1 MDQTDSRTDESI
13 LAAPTDVST
22 QIAAEQVVVEAAAHQ
37 LTPTSIGKM
46 LVSAGRT
53 IDDEDDLLTLL
64 QRVVEIAHEAID
76 GADSAGVTIDLA
88 GRTYTAVHT
97 DARTLRVDTEQY
109 DANDGPCLHAARTRA
124 VVLVDSDEA
133 MGRWPRFALAARAE
147 GIRSFLAAPLLA
159 GATALGS
166 FNLYGRSPAA
176 FESLDAEVLQLLTTT
191 VARTIGDF
199 ARFTSERAVAESI
212 QRALETRA
220 PIEQAKGML
229 MAIHGIDADRAFDM
243 LRLESQTKNVRLS
256 VVATELVER
265 LSENAERPAS

>member
-22 QIAAEQVVVEAAAHQ
+22 QGAADQVVAEAAAHQ

-97 DARTLRVDTEQY
+97 DPRTLRVDTDQY
-109 DANDGPCLHAARTRA
+109 DADDGPCLHASRTGA
-124 VVLVDSDEA
+124 VVLVDAEDA
-133 MGRWPRFALAARAE
+133 MDRWPRFALAARAH
-147 GIRSFLAAPLLA
+147 GVRSFLAAPLRT
-159 GATALGS
+159 GETTLGS

-176 FESLDAEVLQLLTTT
+176 FDSLDAEVLLLLTTT
-191 VARTIGDF
+191 VARTIADF
-199 ARFTSERAVAESI
+199 ARFTSAREVAESI

-229 MAIHGIDADRAFDM
+229 MALHGIDADQAFDM
-243 LRLESQTKNVRLS
+243 LRTESQTKNIRLN
-256 VVATELVER
+256 VVATDLVER
-265 LSENAERPAS
+265 LSRDVDRPAS